1 MSYHAFSLD
10 PRTVLGVGPGASA
23 EQIREA
29 YRAKSKK
36 HHPDVGGDEW
46 AFRLVATAYE
56 VLKGTASAHSAQ
68 GWQPQGPGSAAPTE
82 GHRWNW
88 APGDSFS
95 RADSSTSG
103 WGSCRETAEER
114 TAPSSDGNAGGEADS
129 ASQEGAEFRATPDEL
144 RNVNVEVVWA
154 RFERDAADEFSSSH
168 EADDPTLSVCMII
181 SWPPNP
187 LVDRAAEF
195 PSSGETLRTLIDLFG
210 HLRTS
215 GSVIAARSRIEDGQ
229 FVAWLSYPDVVTA
242 GSAFLLVRETF
253 QNRGLIPKLKTR
265 DVRLPSG
272 HDDAPQEPVTAD
284 AS

>member
-1 MSYHAFSLD
+1 
-10 PRTVLGVGPGASA
+10 
-23 EQIREA
+23 
-29 YRAKSKK
+29 
-36 HHPDVGGDEW
+36 
-46 AFRLVATAYE
+46 
-56 VLKGTASAHSAQ
+56 
-68 GWQPQGPGSAAPTE
+68 
-82 GHRWNW
+82 
-88 APGDSFS
+88 
-95 RADSSTSG
+95 
-103 WGSCRETAEER
+103 
-114 TAPSSDGNAGGEADS
+114 
-129 ASQEGAEFRATPDEL
+129 
-144 RNVNVEVVWA
+144 
-154 RFERDAADEFSSSH
+154 
-168 EADDPTLSVCMII
+168 MII